1 MSKKLKRIRAVLQ
14 NQQNV
19 DFETVDRIPRDF
31 GFIPKQ
37 PRGGSSH
44 YTYRNPETRMKI
56 TVAKHKPIHYLTV
69 KELIKLL
76 DLEGWI
82 EHEENS

>member
-1 MSKKLKRIRAVLQ
+1 MRSFKRAVLQ
-14 NQQNV
+14 NQQHV
-19 DFETVDRIPRDF
+19 DFKTVDRILKDF

-37 PRGGSSH
+37 PGGGSSH
-44 YTYRNPETRMKI
+44 YTYRNPETSMKI
-56 TVAKHKPIHYLTV
+56 TVAKHTPTHHLTV